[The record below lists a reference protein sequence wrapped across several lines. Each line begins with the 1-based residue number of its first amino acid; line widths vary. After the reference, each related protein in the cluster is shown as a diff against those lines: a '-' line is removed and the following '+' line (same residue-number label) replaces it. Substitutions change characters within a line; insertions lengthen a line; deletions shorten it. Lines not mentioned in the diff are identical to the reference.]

1 MPQKKNNELCLYH
14 LSSQEALRWF
24 PWTSDSVPELWIFD
38 PEGYFP
44 STFSLSFFLFSEV
57 FQKRSLETN
66 CSLRNSSFLHRS
78 LHGITDFLGIL
89 SRRFKVSNSCGS
101 HTILASDESGESTGL
116 KSRQHQKDAVFFALV
131 HRVCCWVC
139 CLLTILHQRAG
150 REGNV
155 NVNYLIFLLGGWSSK
170 CL

>member
-1 MPQKKNNELCLYH
+1 MPQKENNELCLYH

-38 PEGYFP
+38 LEGYFP
-44 STFSLSFFLFSEV
+44 STFSLSFILFSEA

-78 LHGITDFLGIL
+78 LHGITDFLGIRIQSKQFL
-89 SRRFKVSNSCGS
+89 WQSYR
-101 HTILASDESGESTGL
+101 LASDESGESTGF
-116 KSRQHQKDAVFFALV
+116 KSRQHQKDAVFFGLV

-139 CLLTILHQRAG
+139 CLLTILHQKAG
-150 REGNV
+150 REANV